1 MSNKL
6 KGRLIKAVALV
17 FDILP
22 PFIATLTQFPIWIED
37 SAEATL
43 SGLVVVL
50 AFISFIPLLKH
61 IKNFIKSPSIVVL
74 WLIGFLMLKVMQSII
89 DQMVIVCFVGLI
101 SNAIGMVIYKIGDA
115 VSKKEAEAK

>member
-6 KGRLIKAVALV
+6 KGRVIKAVALV

-22 PFIATLTQFPIWIED
+22 PFIATLAQFPIWIEH

-61 IKNFIKSPSIVVL
+61 IKSFIKSPSIVVL

-89 DQMVIVCFVGLI
+89 DQMVVVCFVGLI
-101 SNAIGMVIYKIGDA
+101 SNAIGMIIYKIGDA
-115 VSKKEAEAK
+115 VSKKEAEA